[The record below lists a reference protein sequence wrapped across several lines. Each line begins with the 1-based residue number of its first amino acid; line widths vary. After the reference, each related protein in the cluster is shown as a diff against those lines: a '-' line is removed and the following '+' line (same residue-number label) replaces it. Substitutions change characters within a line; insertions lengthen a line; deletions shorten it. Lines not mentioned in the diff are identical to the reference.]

1 MASENIRP
9 GNRKARL
16 ARLRQTYRFP
26 VLIVVGAVNG
36 ISTFRELA
44 MDKPWHKD
52 RHENNVT

>member
-16 ARLRQTYRFP
+16 ARPGQTYRFP

-36 ISTFRELA
+36 ISTFRALA
-44 MDKPWHKD
+44 MDKPGIKIGT
-52 RHENNVT
+52 RIT